1 MDLLASLARA
11 IDELNER
18 IGRVVAW
25 AALLMVLVQF
35 AVVLMRYVY
44 GISFIFMQESVVY
57 LHAILFMLGAG
68 YTLLHGGHVRV
79 DIFYAGARRRTK
91 AWVDLIGVI
100 IFLAP
105 VCAIIFRYSYPYVRS
120 SWAVFEGSRE
130 TSGIQAVFLLKTVI
144 LVFAV
149 LILLQG
155 LALALHSIVA
165 IARTN
170 DQEIE
175 VRRNLTKLS

>member
-1 MDLLASLARA
+1 MEVIASLARG

-18 IGRVVAW
+18 VGRFVAW

-35 AVVLMRYVY
+35 GVVLLRYVY
-44 GISFIFMQESVVY
+44 GLNFIFMQESIVY

-79 DIFYAGARRRTK
+79 DIFYASAKPRAK
-91 AWVDLIGVI
+91 AWIDLIGVV
-100 IFLAP
+100 IFLIP
-105 VCAIIFRYSYPYVRS
+105 VCAIIFTFSYPYVQS
-120 SWAVFEGSRE
+120 SWAVFEGSKE

-144 LVFAV
+144 LAFAV

-155 LALALHSIVA
+155 VALALRSILV
-165 IARTN
+165 IAGRESDLGTG
-170 DQEIE
+170 
-175 VRRNLTKLS
+175 SAS

>member
-1 MDLLASLARA
+1 MELIGSLARG

-18 IGRVVAW
+18 IGRFVAW

-35 AVVLMRYVY
+35 GVVVLRYVY
-44 GISFIFMQESVVY
+44 GLSFIFMQESIVY

-79 DIFYAGARRRTK
+79 DIFYAAAKPRTK
-91 AWVDLIGVI
+91 AWVDLIGVL
-100 IFLAP
+100 IFLVP
-105 VCAIIFRYSYPYVRS
+105 VCAILFTFSFPYVQS
-120 SWAVFEGSRE
+120 SWAVFEGSKE

-155 LALALHSIVA
+155 VALALRSILA
-165 IARTN
+165 IAEADT
-170 DQEIE
+170 DGA
-175 VRRNLTKLS
+175 KP

>member
-1 MDLLASLARA
+1 MEVVASLARA

-44 GISFIFMQESVVY
+44 GLNFIFMQESIVY
-57 LHAILFMLGAG
+57 LHAVLFMLGAG

-79 DIFYAGARRRTK
+79 DILYAGATPRTK

-100 IFLAP
+100 VFLIP
-105 VCAIIFRYSYPYVRS
+105 VCAIILSFSFPYVQS

-144 LVFAV
+144 LVFAI

-155 LALALHSIVA
+155 VALALHSVVA
-165 IARTN
+165 ITGHPDGDETAR
-170 DQEIE
+170 
-175 VRRNLTKLS
+175 